1 MRSRIIPVAALSTV
15 VALGLGGCASGG
27 GDGGGTSAEGET
39 LEVWIMESGN
49 PDAAADFFDEVGA
62 AFKEETGAD
71 LEVEFIAWAG
81 GQEYF
86 TTAIAGQETPD
97 VAEVGTTWALPFAE
111 AGALVSMQDRIDEAG
126 LSDGLVEGLAETAR
140 VDGELYGMPWY
151 AGIRSL
157 VYRADIFEELGL
169 EQPTDWDS
177 FLAAAQAIKAAHPEM
192 AAFAVPGA
200 AEFPLYPWIWGNG
213 GEIATQ
219 EGDEWVSGFDS
230 PEAIE
235 GMEFYTGLQTE
246 HGLSTAGAADWT
258 EVDVRDAFT
267 NGELAMA
274 VMPNQYPNMIAEE
287 NPELEGKLGAMPI
300 PAKDGGIAGSFM
312 GGSHL
317 SMFNTAEN
325 QDLAWTFIEMM
336 TTGEF
341 ARQWAEE
348 SGFFPGEQGALDAF
362 LESDDPIVSAYATQL
377 QEGARVV
384 PNTPQW
390 GAVQSEAI
398 VNTALRSILVGEA
411 TVEEAMTKAAEEMTA
426 TLNADG

>member
-1 MRSRIIPVAALSTV
+1 MRSRIISVAALGTV
-15 VALGLGGCASGG
+15 AALGLAGCSSGG
-27 GDGGGTSAEGET
+27 GDTDDGTNAEGET
-39 LEVWIMESGN
+39 LDVWIMESGN
-49 PDAAADFFDEVGA
+49 PDAATAFFDEVGA
-62 AFKEETGAD
+62 AFKEQTGAD
-71 LEVEFIAWAG
+71 LNVEYIAWSG

-86 TTAIAGQETPD
+86 TTAIAGGETPD

-111 AGALVSMQDRIDEAG
+111 AGALMPLQDRIDEAG
-126 LSDGLVEGLAETAR
+126 LGDGLVEGLAETAR

-157 VYRADIFEELGL
+157 VYRADIFQELGL
-169 EQPTDWDS
+169 EAPTDWDS
-177 FLAAAQAIKAAHPEM
+177 FLATAQAIKAAHPEM

-200 AEFPLYPWIWGNG
+200 AEFPFYPWIWGNDA
-213 GEIATQ
+213 EIATQ
-219 EGDEWVSGFDS
+219 DGDEWVSELDS

-235 GMEFYTGLQTE
+235 AVEFYTGLQTE

-274 VMPNQYPNMIAEE
+274 IMPNQYPGLILQD
-287 NPELEGKLGAMPI
+287 NPDMEGKIDAAPI
-300 PAKDGGIAGSFM
+300 PAKDGGVAGSFM

-325 QDLAWTFIEMM
+325 QDLAWEFIELM

-341 ARQWAEE
+341 AQQWAEE

-362 LESDDPIVSAYATQL
+362 LNSEDPIVSAYATQL

-390 GAVQSEAI
+390 GAVQAEA
-398 VNTALRSILVGEA
+398 VVTTALRSILVGEA
-411 TVEEAMTKAAEEMTA
+411 TVEDAMTKAAEEMTA
-426 TLNADG
+426 TLNAG